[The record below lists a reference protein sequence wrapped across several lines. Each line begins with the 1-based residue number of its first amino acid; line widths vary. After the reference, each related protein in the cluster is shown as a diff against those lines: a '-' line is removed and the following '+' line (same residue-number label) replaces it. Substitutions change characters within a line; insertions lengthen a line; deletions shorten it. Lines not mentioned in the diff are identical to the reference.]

1 LPTIAI
7 LVALGAALGVAL
19 VVIGIVSR
27 DSEIAGAEGTSAR
40 VTYRTLADVREQ
52 LRRRFEPSGAPVFL
66 TGRNPNAL
74 ARDLASADLQLRP
87 YEFRL
92 LQVAAGFV
100 LAVLAFTRFGVSFA
114 VPVMA
119 VLGYVLPAFYL
130 RNRRGHRLQRFD
142 DELPRAM
149 ELIANSMKAGQ
160 SIAQSFA
167 AVTENAGPPV
177 SEEFG
182 LARREIELGASVES
196 ALANMEKRMGSTDLR
211 LMIMV
216 VTIQHSVGGDL
227 PAILTTLAD
236 TMRQRRE
243 MRQEVLAATAQS
255 RASALI
261 ITLLPIAVAVFGYF
275 VLPDYFRP
283 LFTTAV
289 GWAILIVAVM
299 LLGTGTVIIRRMTA
313 VA

>member
-1 LPTIAI
+1 MPTIAI
-7 LVALGAALGVAL
+7 VVALGAALGVAL
-19 VVIGIVSR
+19 VVIGLMSR
-27 DSEIAGAEGTSAR
+27 DSEAVGDLGTSAR

-52 LRRRFEPSGAPVFL
+52 LRRRFEPTGAPVWI
-66 TGRNPNAL
+66 GGQAPNQL

-87 YEFRL
+87 YEFQL
-92 LQVAAGFV
+92 LQVGAG
-100 LAVLAFTRFGVSFA
+100 LALALIAFLRFNVSFA
-114 VPVMA
+114 VPVMG

-130 RNRRGHRLQRFD
+130 RNRRGHRLHQFD

-160 SIAQSFA
+160 SIAQSFT
-167 AVTENAGPPV
+167 AVTENARPPV

-216 VTIQHSVGGDL
+216 VTIQHAVGGDL

-255 RASALI
+255 RASAVI
-261 ITLLPIAVAVFGYF
+261 ITLLPVAVAVFGYF

-283 LFTTAV
+283 LFTTAI
-289 GWAILIVAVM
+289 GWAILIVAAM
-299 LLGTGTVIIRRMTA
+299 FLGTGTFIIRRITE

>member
-1 LPTIAI
+1 
-7 LVALGAALGVAL
+7 
-19 VVIGIVSR
+19 
-27 DSEIAGAEGTSAR
+27 
-40 VTYRTLADVREQ
+40 
-52 LRRRFEPSGAPVFL
+52 
-66 TGRNPNAL
+66 
-74 ARDLASADLQLRP
+74 
-87 YEFRL
+87 
-92 LQVAAGFV
+92 
-100 LAVLAFTRFGVSFA
+100 
-114 VPVMA
+114 
-119 VLGYVLPAFYL
+119 
-130 RNRRGHRLQRFD
+130 
-142 DELPRAM
+142 M

-160 SIAQSFA
+160 SIAQSFT
-167 AVTENAGPPV
+167 AVTENARPPV

-216 VTIQHSVGGDL
+216 VTIQHAVGGDL

-255 RASALI
+255 RASAVI
-261 ITLLPIAVAVFGYF
+261 ITLLPVAVAVFGYF

-283 LFTTAV
+283 LFTTAI
-289 GWAILIVAVM
+289 GWAILIVAA
-299 LLGTGTVIIRRMTA
+299 LFLGTGTFIIRRITE